1 MIDMLQANGITV
13 VGVLLVCLFFVVKM
27 LTQQLEKQEKMND
40 ERYKELKD
48 DYKQDREALRTQLE
62 QARVE
67 IKESEEDRRKAEL
80 RREEDSKHWLL
91 ALENNT
97 KELSKVADVLGV
109 MPKLQEDVDNI
120 KTDMKAIKSQL
131 VEKEVK

>member
-13 VGVLLVCLFFVVKM
+13 VGVLLVFLFFVVKM

-67 IKESEEDRRKAEL
+67 IKKSEEDRRKAEL

-120 KTDMKAIKSQL
+120 KTDIETIKSQL

>member
-67 IKESEEDRRKAEL
+67 IKESEKDRRKAEL

-109 MPKLQEDVDNI
+109 MPQLQEDVDNI
-120 KTDMKAIKSQL
+120 KTDMEVIKSQL
-131 VEKEVK
+131 IKKEAK